1 MDKEEEENRKLR
13 LGHHLRK
20 EKGIKGLFRSLEIIK
35 RKIWRKSIESGCY
48 QSRGQRE
55 REREKCGNQ
64 IIVEIENGDVE
75 EEEEEEKSVNHVT
88 TG

>member
-1 MDKEEEENRKLR
+1 MDKEEEENRKVR

-20 EKGIKGLFRSLEIIK
+20 GKGIKGLFRSLEIIK

-48 QSRGQRE
+48 QSRAQ